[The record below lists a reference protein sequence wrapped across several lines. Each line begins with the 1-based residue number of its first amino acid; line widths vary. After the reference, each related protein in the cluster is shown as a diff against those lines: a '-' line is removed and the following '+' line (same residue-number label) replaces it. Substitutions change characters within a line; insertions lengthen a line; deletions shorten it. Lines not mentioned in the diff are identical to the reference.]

1 MIIALSLALV
11 VGSNVAVAGASY
23 DSYRASSKCVL
34 SGGRNGFG
42 YVRMKVIAE
51 EYGLSGINQM
61 RFIAF
66 LMRSSKKNGPWT
78 PVSHFERETDYFPN
92 TGKSNAWYQNA
103 RWDFGRE
110 SKTKYHRI
118 EMFVEFWDLDGR
130 NRIVATTRHLSSSC

>member
-61 RFIAF
+61 R
-66 LMRSSKKNGPWT
+66 
-78 PVSHFERETDYFPN
+78 ETDYFPN